1 MALRFPVEPMKAAL
15 GALPPAS
22 QDHQWAYEIKWDGY
36 RTLAYVDGAAVRL
49 QSSSG
54 LDVTGKYPELDG
66 FAAAVNASSAIID
79 GELVVLDSDGRPSFE
94 MLQRHE
100 TQVAF
105 YAVVR

>member
-22 QDHQWAYEIKWDGY
+22 QDQQWAYEIKWDGY
-36 RTLAYVDGAAVRL
+36 RTLAFVDGAAVRL

-66 FAAAVNASSAIID
+66 FAAHRNVAVIAATKPGS
-79 GELVVLDSDGRPSFE
+79 P
-94 MLQRHE
+94 
-100 TQVAF
+100 
-105 YAVVR
+105 VRSM